1 MANSQYEYVKSYE
14 IPDPLMPNTFAVIR
28 VDGHAFTKFC
38 HAHQFEKPNDIRA
51 LDLMNRA
58 AKAVMQEF
66 PDIVLA
72 FGESDEYSFL
82 MRRDASVYG
91 RRRSKINSTVASIFT
106 SNYVFYWNEFFPN
119 TPLRYPPTFDSRVV
133 LYPTAKEVRDYF
145 SWRQVDTHINN
156 LHNTCYWALR
166 HDGESGTEATKLL
179 EGTFSDNKNELLFT
193 RFKVNY
199 NNLPEYFK
207 KGSVLVRTDPRLT
220 KGPSKRDVPLS
231 QCTETSGP
239 TEPSGSAIAEA
250 DLSAPSLPGPE
261 SPAVAKKKERKK
273 KPLKPFDG
281 RSGPI
286 TILHTDIIK
295 EKPFWEERPW
305 LLE

>member
-38 HAHQFEKPNDIRA
+38 HAHEFEKPNDIRA

-58 AKAVMQEF
+58 AKAVMHEF
-66 PDIVLA
+66 PDIVMA

-106 SNYVFYWNEFFPN
+106 SNYVFYWSEFFPK
-119 TPLRYPPTFDSRVV
+119 TPLKYPPTFDSRVV
-133 LYPTAKEVRDYF
+133 LYPSPKEVRDYF

-166 HDGESGTEATKLL
+166 HDGVSGTEATKLL
-179 EGTFSDNKNELLFT
+179 EGTFSDDKNELLFS
-193 RFKVNY
+193 RFQVNY
-199 NNLPEYFK
+199 NNLPAYFK

-220 KGPSKRDVPLS
+220 KGPSQRDAE
-231 QCTETSGP
+231 CTEAAD
-239 TEPSGSAIAEA
+239 PSGSTTAVPSE
-250 DLSAPSLPGPE
+250 SGPSLPG
-261 SPAVAKKKERKK
+261 SDPATTKKKEKK
-273 KPLKPFDG
+273 KKAPKPFDG
-281 RSGPI
+281 RSGP
-286 TILHTDIIK
+286 TVILHTDIIK
-295 EKPFWEERPW
+295 EQPFWAERPW